1 MSKSRLRPAEWG
13 FILTKTIISGC
24 IVERNQTTITAY
36 HEAGHAVIAMANGF
50 AVTEIVNF
58 SDVRGHG
65 YVSFQHPPLLSTI
78 DRVRMVTVYAAGA
91 AADYVHWSRE
101 CTKLGSS
108 EGGDELCEGNIGDQ
122 RDAEEHLIALGD
134 SGRFW
139 DYFAVA
145 LFLLKK
151 PEIWPFV
158 KCLGELMR
166 ITPRLDG
173 QEVLQRA
180 FAKIPKINEGEIE
193 LLREHLVLKQPG
205 FDA

>member
-1 MSKSRLRPAEWG
+1 M
-13 FILTKTIISGC
+13 
-24 IVERNQTTITAY
+24 ERNQTTITAY

-50 AVTEIVNF
+50 TVTEIVNF
-58 SDVRGHG
+58 SDAQGHG
-65 YVSFQHPPLLSTI
+65 FFRFQHPTLLSTI

-101 CTKLGSS
+101 CTKLGSR
-108 EGGDELCEGNIGDQ
+108 EGGDELCEGNIRDQ

-145 LFLLKK
+145 LALLKK
-151 PEIWPFV
+151 PEIWQLV
-158 KCLGELMR
+158 ESLGELMR

-180 FAKIPKINEGEIE
+180 FDKIPKINEDEIKF
-193 LLREHLVLKQPG
+193 LREHLVLNQLR